1 MLKVRHSD
9 GIIKEGVFFVIPQ
22 RIAIFAAVNEIEDGW
37 SPIFCYMSMKKEEII
52 QAVETAVQ
60 ERGCFIVEVTVNA
73 MNDVEIV
80 IEKEEGIVD
89 WDDCAAI
96 DAVVHAAFDQDV
108 EDYSL
113 TVSSAGLDRPFKVF
127 RQFLKAVGQKVDV
140 KFKGGRRLV
149 ATLAAATEDAV
160 TLQYTALEA
169 VEGKKK
175 KEKVD
180 HEETYSL
187 ADINSVTPYIDFK

>member
-1 MLKVRHSD
+1 MKRED
-9 GIIKEGVFFVIPQ
+9 IIKAVE
-22 RIAIFAAVNEIEDGW
+22 AAV
-37 SPIFCYMSMKKEEII
+37 
-52 QAVETAVQ
+52 A
-60 ERGCFIVEVTVNA
+60 ERGCFLVEVTVSA
-73 MNDVEIV
+73 ANDVEIV

-127 RQFLKAVGQKVDV
+127 RQFLKAVGTKVDV

-149 ATLAAATEDAV
+149 ATLSAATEDTV

-175 KEKVD
+175 KEKVA
-180 HEETYSL
+180 HEETYPL
-187 ADINSVTPYIDFK
+187 AEINSVTPYIDFK

>member
-1 MLKVRHSD
+1 
-9 GIIKEGVFFVIPQ
+9 
-22 RIAIFAAVNEIEDGW
+22 
-37 SPIFCYMSMKKEEII
+37 MKKEEII
-52 QAVETAVQ
+52 KAVEAAASG
-60 ERGCFIVEVTVNA
+60 RGCFIVDVTVNA

-89 WDDCAAI
+89 WEDCAAI

-127 RQFLKAVGQKVDV
+127 RQFAKAVGTKVDV

-149 ATLAAATEDAV
+149 ATLAAATEDSV
-160 TLQYTALEA
+160 NLQYTSLEA

-175 KEKVD
+175 KD
-180 HEETYSL
+180 HR
-187 ADINSVTPYIDFK
+187 

>member
-1 MLKVRHSD
+1 
-9 GIIKEGVFFVIPQ
+9 
-22 RIAIFAAVNEIEDGW
+22 
-37 SPIFCYMSMKKEEII
+37 MKREEII
-52 QAVETAVQ
+52 RAVETAVQ
-60 ERGCFIVEVTVNA
+60 ERGCFIVDVTVNA
-73 MNDVEIV
+73 INDVEIV

-113 TVSSAGLDRPFKVF
+113 TVSSAGLDRPFKVL

-149 ATLAAATEDAV
+149 ATLTAATEESV
-160 TLQYTALEA
+160 TLQYTALEV
-169 VEGKKK
+169 VEGRKK
-175 KEKVD
+175 KEKVE
-180 HEETYSL
+180 HEETYPL

>member
-1 MLKVRHSD
+1 MTEGKT
-9 GIIKEGVFFVIPQ
+9 GITEE
-22 RIAIFAAVNEIEDGW
+22 R
-37 SPIFCYMSMKKEEII
+37 MKKEEII
-52 QAVETAVQ
+52 QAVEAAVQ
-60 ERGCFIVEVTVNA
+60 ERGCFIVDVTVNA

-80 IEKEEGIVD
+80 LEKEDGIVD

-96 DAVVHAAFDQDV
+96 DKVVHEAFDQDV

-113 TVSSAGLDRPFKVF
+113 TVSSAGLDRPFKVLK
-127 RQFLKAVGQKVDV
+127 QYLKAVGSKVDV

-149 ATLAAATEDAV
+149 ALLKAATEEAV

-175 KEKVD
+175 KEKVE
-180 HEETYSL
+180 HEETCSL
-187 ADINSVTPYIDFK
+187 AEINSVTPYIDFK